1 MITRRDLLKTGA
13 AMGTAALSATEAAPK
28 GKADACIFLW
38 LGGGAA
44 HMDTFDP
51 KARGDGK
58 KKPGSYYD
66 SIETAIPGA
75 RVCEHLKLS
84 APLLDRCVL
93 MRSLNHEISGEHGAA
108 ANLVHTG
115 RMPSGT
121 ILYPS
126 IGSIVSH
133 ELGTKSAEV
142 PAYVV
147 MGYPNIT
154 RDPGF
159 LGAKYG
165 YVYLLQTETGPN
177 GLIRPPDVDVSREE
191 RREAL
196 LGQMRQGF
204 VQRHPGDAYVQAQT
218 AIGEQVSSWRA
229 SVLSACSISS
239 ASRL

>member
-1 MITRRDLLKTGA
+1 MMTRRDLLKTGA
-13 AMGTAALSATEAAPK
+13 AAIGTAALSAAESTPK

-51 KARGDGK
+51 KMRGDGK

-66 SIETAIPGA
+66 SIATAIPGA
-75 RVCEHLKLS
+75 RVCEHLART

-93 MRSLNHEISGEHGAA
+93 VRSLTHDISGEHAAA

-121 ILYPS
+121 IIYPS

-133 ELGTKSAEV
+133 ELGTKSEEV

-177 GLIRPPDVDVSREE
+177 GLIRPPDVDAAREE
-191 RREAL
+191 RRESL

-204 VQRHPGDAYVQAQT
+204 VQRHPGDAYVQAQN
-218 AIGEQVSSWRA
+218 AIGETGCQLSGPRFVS
-229 SVLSACSISS
+229 V
-239 ASRL
+239 